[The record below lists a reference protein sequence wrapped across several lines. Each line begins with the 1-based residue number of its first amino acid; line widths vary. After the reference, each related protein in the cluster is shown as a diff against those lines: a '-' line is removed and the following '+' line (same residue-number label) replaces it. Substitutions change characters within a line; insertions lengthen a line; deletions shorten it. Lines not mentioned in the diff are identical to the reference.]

1 MAVNLRDI
9 YYLTQNAEK
18 YYWAST
24 GFCLGL
30 GTGQWAMGRGTS
42 MLRMGRN
49 MASFGIRA
57 HVNALRAV
65 ATTPFRAGSTT
76 TASSLVV
83 GAIAGYALGATVGT
97 AISHVAFGDKGRD
110 LAADLYLP
118 GGASFIEEGLLNAPS
133 NAKKIL
139 DHYL

>member
-1 MAVNLRDI
+1 
-9 YYLTQNAEK
+9 
-18 YYWAST
+18 
-24 GFCLGL
+24 
-30 GTGQWAMGRGTS
+30 MGRS
-42 MLRMGRN
+42 

-65 ATTPFRAGSTT
+65 ATTPFSRGGTT
-76 TASSLVV
+76 TAGSLLTGV
-83 GAIAGYALGATVGT
+83 AAGYALGSTIGT
-97 AISHVAFGDKGRD
+97 GISHVAFGDKGRD

-118 GGASFIEEGLLNAPS
+118 GGASFIEEGLLRAPS